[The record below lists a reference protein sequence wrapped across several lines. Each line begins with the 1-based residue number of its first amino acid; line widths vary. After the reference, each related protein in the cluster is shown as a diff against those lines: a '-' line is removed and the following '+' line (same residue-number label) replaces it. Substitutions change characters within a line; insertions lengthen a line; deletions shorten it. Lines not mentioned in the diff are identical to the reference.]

1 MIDFNMDKFIKNHL
15 LYHRLSYIAMMFLT
29 IILGLFKIIENTN
42 LILCACFVI
51 VAFFICD
58 FALVKLNYFDSV
70 NVYLVIRFC
79 ELLFYTVVQPF
90 ILDEIFLFVPVV
102 IFCVLISL
110 EYVIYFSEMDTLTI
124 NFRKWLLAIPSV
136 IASITALIVV
146 GEDKGLAF
154 LLAHAVLLLVVFYI
168 VEWFSMQ
175 SSIYEKNVQKLNLE
189 KSKIESTNEKLVEYQ
204 EKVKTINEKINYQ
217 KIDLARV
224 NKELEQA
231 NIEIESQSEIMRYMA
246 STFDVLKCINV
257 ITDTVMEVKKPKLCA
272 LYIDKDVFMNKYGS
286 CIIKTNYTSMQQRLK
301 KEIEQ
306 IYTEFAA
313 DLQTSI
319 IYTGSELKKF
329 KFIGEVNLNSIAI
342 LPLINDKKCYGIML
356 IGSDDAF
363 FFSKGLKYYESC
375 IVEFNVSVK
384 STQMYLKM
392 EEMARKDGL
401 TGIYNRI
408 YFTELFTEAAKTAVE
423 GKCNLSVALFDIDKF
438 KSVNDTYGHLAGD
451 MVIKMVASIG
461 DKYAEKHNGFACRYG
476 GEEFLVVLPDYDEKQ
491 ALEVLEEMHQE
502 IKSTPVSFNG
512 TDISVNVCIG
522 LSSYPN
528 ICDDTNILISRAD
541 KAMYHGKK
549 NGRGRLVVDN
559 PQIVDE
565 D

>member
-15 LYHRLSYIAMMFLT
+15 LYHRLAYIAMMFLAV
-29 IILGLFKIIENTN
+29 ILGLFKVITNTN
-42 LILCACFVI
+42 LILCACFI
-51 VAFFICD
+51 IAAFFVCD
-58 FALVKLNYFDSV
+58 FVLVKLNYFDSV
-70 NVYLVIRFC
+70 NVYLVIRYS

-90 ILDEIFLFVPVV
+90 IIDEIFLFLPVFV
-102 IFCVLISL
+102 FCVLVAL
-110 EYVIYFSEMDTLTI
+110 EFVVYFSDMDTLTI
-124 NFRKWLLAIPSV
+124 NFRKLLLIVPSV
-136 IASITALIVV
+136 IASIITLVTL

-154 LLAHAVLLLVVFYI
+154 LLGHAVFLLVIFYL
-168 VEWFSMQ
+168 VEWFDMQ
-175 SSIYEKNVQKLNLE
+175 NSIYEKHVQKIKLE
-189 KSKIESTNEKLVEYQ
+189 KSEIESTNEKLVEYQ
-204 EKVKTINEKINYQ
+204 ERVKTINEKINYQ

-286 CIIKTNYTSMQQRLK
+286 CIIKTNYTSMERRLK
-301 KEIEQ
+301 KNIEQ
-306 IYTEFAA
+306 IYTNFSEKKEI
-313 DLQTSI
+313 SR
-319 IYTGSELKKF
+319 IYTGEELKQF
-329 KFIGEVNLNSIAI
+329 KFLGEVNINSIAI
-342 LPLINDKKCYGIML
+342 LPLIDVTNYYGIMI
-356 IGSDDAF
+356 IGSDDSF

-408 YFTELFTEAAKTAVE
+408 YFTELFKEASKTAVE
-423 GKCNLSVALFDIDKF
+423 DNCNLSVALFDIDKF
-438 KSVNDTYGHLAGD
+438 KNVNDTYGHLAGD
-451 MVIKMVASIG
+451 LVIKMVASIG

-476 GEEFLVVLPDYDEKQ
+476 GEEFLVVLPDYDVEQ
-491 ALEVLEEMHQE
+491 ALKVLEEMHEE

-522 LSSYPN
+522 LSSYPS
-528 ICDDTNILISRAD
+528 ICDNTNILISRAD

-559 PQIVDE
+559 PQIE
-565 D
+565 EE

>member
-15 LYHRLSYIAMMFLT
+15 LYHRLAYIAMMFLAV
-29 IILGLFKIIENTN
+29 ILGLFKVITNTN
-42 LILCACFVI
+42 LILCACFI
-51 VAFFICD
+51 IAAFFVCD
-58 FALVKLNYFDSV
+58 FVLVKLNYFDSV
-70 NVYLVIRFC
+70 NVYLVIRYS

-90 ILDEIFLFVPVV
+90 IIDEIFLFLPVFV
-102 IFCVLISL
+102 FCVLVAL
-110 EYVIYFSEMDTLTI
+110 EFVIYFSDMDTLTI
-124 NFRKWLLAIPSV
+124 NFRKMLLIAPSV
-136 IASITALIVV
+136 IASIITLVTL

-154 LLAHAVLLLVVFYI
+154 LLGHTVFLLVLFYL
-168 VEWFSMQ
+168 VEWFDMQ
-175 SSIYEKNVQKLNLE
+175 NSIYEKHVQKIKLE
-189 KSKIESTNEKLVEYQ
+189 KSEIESTNEKLVEYQ
-204 EKVKTINEKINYQ
+204 ERVKTINEKINYQ

-257 ITDTVMEVKKPKLCA
+257 ITDTVMEVKQPKLCA

-286 CIIKTNYTSMQQRLK
+286 CIIKTNYTSMERRLK
-301 KEIEQ
+301 KDIEQ
-306 IYTEFAA
+306 IYTDFSEKKEI
-313 DLQTSI
+313 SR
-319 IYTGSELKKF
+319 IYTGEDLKQF
-329 KFIGEVNLNSIAI
+329 KFLGEVNINSIAI
-342 LPLINDKKCYGIML
+342 LPLIDVTNYYGVMI

-408 YFTELFTEAAKTAVE
+408 YFTELFKEASKTAVE
-423 GKCNLSVALFDIDKF
+423 DNCNLSVALFDIDKF
-438 KSVNDTYGHLAGD
+438 KNVNDTYGHLAGD
-451 MVIKMVASIG
+451 LVIKMVASIG

-476 GEEFLVVLPDYDEKQ
+476 GEEFLVVLPDYDVEQ
-491 ALEVLEEMHQE
+491 ALKVLEEMHEE

-522 LSSYPN
+522 LSSYPS
-528 ICDDTNILISRAD
+528 ICDNTDILISRAD

-559 PQIVDE
+559 PQIE
-565 D
+565 EE